1 MLFKRRRT
9 QGVQQH
15 AKTRGHQRALMHW
28 IDQAPSASKSSQCE
42 SESQVGPP
50 KEQWEKN
57 LKGLRTGKSARDG
70 TAPSDRV
77 SAMRWVVT
85 EAQLQSLRLAVKT
98 CRCLVLMRD
107 ERQGKLC
114 VRFRATQQDMSLV
127 NGLLGII
134 ELEGK
139 IANHLVHATHRAIE
153 IFCTENFQPPRGVKL
168 QLKNKVDKNLMQVI
182 HNKCTMVVTDCAAN
196 ELLAQQLSRGQR
208 GGVDVDM
215 GDGLTSLFPNARII
229 GRDRAHAC
237 QRLIERPWNACPT
250 LKAILEDRKC
260 AFVFVFSFLGFWLVW
275 LNVV

>member
-1 MLFKRRRT
+1 
-9 QGVQQH
+9 
-15 AKTRGHQRALMHW
+15 
-28 IDQAPSASKSSQCE
+28 
-42 SESQVGPP
+42 
-50 KEQWEKN
+50 
-57 LKGLRTGKSARDG
+57 
-70 TAPSDRV
+70 
-77 SAMRWVVT
+77 
-85 EAQLQSLRLAVKT
+85 
-98 CRCLVLMRD
+98 
-107 ERQGKLC
+107 
-114 VRFRATQQDMSLV
+114 MSLV

-139 IANHLVHATHRAIE
+139 TANHLVHATHRAIE

-168 QLKNKVDKNLMQVI
+168 QLKNKVDKNLMQVT

-250 LKAILEDRKC
+250 LKAILEDGKC
-260 AFVFVFSFLGFWLVW
+260 AFVFVFSFLGF
-275 LNVV
+275 